1 MLKRVFSK
9 SREYL
14 TLFSIAVFSFTLISL
29 VLFLIVLNS
38 VEFADYFNY
47 NITAPFRAVLSWFSS
62 FFPFSIVEICLF
74 ASPFI
79 LTLLIYIGV
88 RKAKKGRKSVI
99 RYASVL
105 VSFICIVFITFV
117 WTYSSGYHMSKIEDK
132 MGLDRSAVSKDE
144 LYLVSEQLVNE
155 LNELCNEIKYDET
168 GASVM
173 PYSYDEM
180 SEKICE
186 AYEKFVEKNGVL
198 RTFSSRV
205 KPLMISEPMTYT
217 HISGIYSFMSG
228 ESNLNVNYPDF
239 IVASTAAHEMA
250 HQRGIA
256 REDECNF
263 IGFAVLLE
271 SDDPF
276 LRYSAYLDIYP
287 NILNALRGEDA
298 KLSAQLASKLD
309 KRVVNDRVSYSK
321 FFQKYADSV
330 ASQVAG
336 SINNSYLQANG
347 QENGTKS
354 YGMVVEIVCAY
365 LLNKTK

>member
-1 MLKRVFSK
+1 
-9 SREYL
+9 
-14 TLFSIAVFSFTLISL
+14 
-29 VLFLIVLNS
+29 
-38 VEFADYFNY
+38 
-47 NITAPFRAVLSWFSS
+47 
-62 FFPFSIVEICLF
+62 
-74 ASPFI
+74 
-79 LTLLIYIGV
+79 
-88 RKAKKGRKSVI
+88 
-99 RYASVL
+99 
-105 VSFICIVFITFV
+105 
-117 WTYSSGYHMSKIEDK
+117 
-132 MGLDRSAVSKDE
+132 
-144 LYLVSEQLVNE
+144 
-155 LNELCNEIKYDET
+155 
-168 GASVM
+168 
-173 PYSYDEM
+173 
-180 SEKICE
+180 
-186 AYEKFVEKNGVL
+186 
-198 RTFSSRV
+198 
-205 KPLMISEPMTYT
+205 
-217 HISGIYSFMSG
+217 
-228 ESNLNVNYPDF
+228 
-239 IVASTAAHEMA
+239 MA

-298 KLSAQLASKLD
+298 KLYAQLVSKLD